1 MYTFQE
7 YIYLKNNNN
16 WGNKEGLLLAG
27 GAAGHM
33 AHPFDLPSTKTG
45 NDLINFFKKSVSSI
59 TKNPPS
65 VKIDGVNASFR
76 LIDTEEGKEFALDRG
91 SMKPLD
97 LQGITIDKL
106 VDRFGEGHGMVNAG
120 QKLLSIMNEAI
131 SDIEPELKKL
141 GLWENANRFF
151 NTEFVEGQ
159 TNVLQ
164 YDNDFLAIHGINEFF
179 QATPR
184 RRASKEVN
192 YNPKVLQSLID
203 KLNKFA
209 EPYGF
214 KVYGTVPAELTK
226 NPNFEN
232 VLSKNFNVIVGTE
245 KTSKPLKQF
254 LADAKNPFGDMITL
268 QDGKKVGA
276 LSKFVYMQILNGV
289 PVDTFVKD
297 ESDYQKAID
306 GAVIYHATRLLGDE
320 LLTTLTSPMG
330 DVKYHEG
337 IVIRDP
343 KFHDK
348 PVKITGEFIVG
359 GMASKFRG
367 EDNEIAPYYSN
378 YINNPP
384 VFNQGEGT
392 RLRKNVSTF
401 GEMVE
406 ILKEFEDVKNYK
418 TVVIYPGR
426 FHPFHKGHASV
437 YNALKQKFPFADVY
451 IATSEKTD
459 PEKSPFEF
467 DEKVKMVQS
476 AGISPEFVEKVK
488 NPYIANEIVSK
499 YDLDETKVIFAVSE
513 KDMEGPNARF
523 KFGKKKDG
531 SPSYFQPFN
540 SVGESEFASKHGYIT
555 TLPTVDFKILGKD
568 IRSASEI
575 RELYKNSDEKT
586 RRDLIQ
592 DLYGSMDEEVK
603 RIFDNK
609 LV

>member
-1 MYTFQE
+1 MRTFKQYYNILNE
-7 YIYLKNNNN
+7 
-16 WGNKEGLLLAG
+16 G

-33 AHPFDLPSTKTG
+33 AHPFDLPTTKTG
-45 NDLINFFKKSVSSI
+45 NDLINFFKKSVSSV

-106 VDRFGEGHGMVNAG
+106 LGRFGEGHGMVNAG

-131 SDIEPELKKL
+131 PDIEPELKKL

-164 YDNDFLAIHGINEFF
+164 YDNDFLAIHGINEFY

-184 RRASKEVN
+184 RRASKEVVF
-192 YNPKVLQSLID
+192 NPKVLQSLID

-214 KVYGTVPAELTK
+214 KVYGSVPAQLTK

-232 VLSKNFNVIVGTE
+232 VLSKNFNVIIGTE
-245 KTSKPLKQF
+245 KTSKPLRQF

-289 PVDTFVKD
+289 PVDTFIKD

-320 LLTTLTSPMG
+320 LLTALTSPMG

-343 KFHDK
+343 RFHDK
-348 PVKITGEFIVG
+348 PVKVTGEFIVG

-367 EDNEIAPYYSN
+367 EDNEIAPYCSN

-384 VFNQGEGT
+384 IFNRGEGT

-406 ILKEFEDVKNYK
+406 ILKEYEDVKK
-418 TVVIYPGR
+418 
-426 FHPFHKGHASV
+426 
-437 YNALKQKFPFADVY
+437 
-451 IATSEKTD
+451 
-459 PEKSPFEF
+459 
-467 DEKVKMVQS
+467 
-476 AGISPEFVEKVK
+476 
-488 NPYIANEIVSK
+488 
-499 YDLDETKVIFAVSE
+499 
-513 KDMEGPNARF
+513 
-523 KFGKKKDG
+523 
-531 SPSYFQPFN
+531 
-540 SVGESEFASKHGYIT
+540 
-555 TLPTVDFKILGKD
+555 
-568 IRSASEI
+568 
-575 RELYKNSDEKT
+575 
-586 RRDLIQ
+586 
-592 DLYGSMDEEVK
+592 
-603 RIFDNK
+603 
-609 LV
+609 

>member
-1 MYTFQE
+1 MKTFKQHYNILNE
-7 YIYLKNNNN
+7 
-16 WGNKEGLLLAG
+16 G

-45 NDLINFFKKSVSSI
+45 NDLINFFKKSVTSI

-106 VDRFGEGHGMVNAG
+106 IDRFGEGHGMVNAG

-131 SDIEPELKKL
+131 PDIEPELKKL

-164 YDNDFLAIHGINEFF
+164 YDNDFLAIHGINEFY

-184 RRASKEVN
+184 RRASKEVD

-214 KVYGTVPAELTK
+214 KVYGSVPAELTK
-226 NPNFEN
+226 KPNFEN
-232 VLSKNFNVIVGTE
+232 VLNKNFNVIIGTE
-245 KTSKPLKQF
+245 KTSKPLRQF
-254 LADAKNPFGDMITL
+254 LADAKNPFGDKITL

-343 KFHDK
+343 RFHDK
-348 PVKITGEFIVG
+348 PVKVTGEFIVG
-359 GMASKFRG
+359 GMASKFRS

-392 RLRKNVSTF
+392 RLRSNVSTF

-406 ILKEFEDVKNYK
+406 ILKEFEDAKNYK

-437 YNALKQKFPFADVY
+437 YNALKQNFPFADVY

-459 PEKSPFEF
+459 PEKSPFDY

-476 AGISPEFVEKVK
+476 AGIGPEFVEKVK

-499 YDLDETKVIFAVSE
+499 YDSDETKVIFAVSE
-513 KDMEGPNARF
+513 KDMEGPTARF

-531 SPSYFQPFN
+531 SPSYFQPFS

>member
-1 MYTFQE
+1 MRTFKQHYNILNE
-7 YIYLKNNNN
+7 
-16 WGNKEGLLLAG
+16 G

-45 NDLINFFKKSVSSI
+45 NDLINFFKKSVSSV

-131 SDIEPELKKL
+131 PDIEPELKKL

-164 YDNDFLAIHGINEFF
+164 YDNDFLAIHGINEFV

-214 KVYGTVPAELTK
+214 KVYGSVPAELTK

-245 KTSKPLKQF
+245 KTSKPLRQF
-254 LADAKNPFGDMITL
+254 LADANNPFGDMITL

-343 KFHDK
+343 KFHEK

-359 GMASKFRG
+359 GMASKFRS

-437 YNALKQKFPFADVY
+437 YNKLKQQFPTADVF
-451 IATSEKTD
+451 ITTSDKQE
-459 PEKSPFEF
+459 PNKSPFSFE
-467 DEKVKMVQS
+467 EKKIMMQS
-476 AGISPEFVEKVK
+476 AGVDPNDIKQSTTTYSVGGK
-488 NPYIANEIVSK
+488 IAPNQALEG
-499 YDLDETKVIFAVSE
+499 YDLEKTKVIFAGGERDVGRFPDDYLNNPDTPLHFY
-513 KDMEGPNARF
+513 KDKENL
-523 KFGKKKDG
+523 KFGNEDG
-531 SPSYFQPFN
+531 KLN
-540 SVGESEFASKHGYIT
+540 GY
-555 TLPTVDFKILGKD
+555 LMKVPTVQYNVLGEPTGGATD
-568 IRSASEI
+568 IRNK
-575 RELYKNSDEKT
+575 YKNSDEKT
-586 RRDLIQ
+586 RRDIIM

>member
-1 MYTFQE
+1 MRTFKQHYNILNE
-7 YIYLKNNNN
+7 
-16 WGNKEGLLLAG
+16 G

-106 VDRFGEGHGMVNAG
+106 IDRFGEGHGMVNAG

-131 SDIEPELKKL
+131 PDIEPELKKL

-184 RRASKEVN
+184 RRASKEVD
-192 YNPKVLQSLID
+192 YNPKVLQSLIE

-214 KVYGTVPAELTK
+214 KVYGSVPAELTK
-226 NPNFEN
+226 NPNFDH
-232 VLSKNFNVIVGTE
+232 VLNKNFNVIIGNE
-245 KTSKPLKQF
+245 KISKPLIRF

-343 KFHDK
+343 KFHDR
-348 PVKITGEFIVG
+348 PVKVTGEFIVG
-359 GMASKFRG
+359 GMASKFRS
-367 EDNEIAPYYSN
+367 EDNEIAPYYGN

-392 RLRKNVSTF
+392 RLQKRLSTF
-401 GEMVE
+401 GEMYKM
-406 ILKEFEDVKNYK
+406 LNEFEDVKNFK
-418 TVVIYPGR
+418 TVVIYSGR

-437 YNALKQKFPFADVY
+437 YNKLKEKFPYADVY
-451 IATSEKTD
+451 IATSEKTN
-459 PEKSPFEF
+459 PEKSPFDF
-467 DEKVKMVQS
+467 DEKLKMIQS
-476 AGISPEFVEKVK
+476 AGIDPQFVEKVK
-488 NPYIANEIVSK
+488 NPYMAREITSK
-499 YDLDETKVIFAVSE
+499 YKPDETKVIYAVSE
-513 KDMEGPNARF
+513 KDMEGPTARF

-555 TLPTVDFKILGKD
+555 TLPTVDFSVSGKD
-568 IRSASEI
+568 VRSASEI